1 MKENQPLR
9 NINRVITM
17 KKYNKIKKILFTAI
31 CGGLFIA
38 CQQPHNVNDPLQVLC
53 LGNSITKHPI
63 KEDIEW
69 FSDWGM
75 AASNIEYDYCHQL
88 EKMLCKY
95 HPNSTVTPLNIASWE
110 RNLSCDIDSLIGS
123 YCKNKDIII
132 IRLVKV
138 RITALGFP
146 FLLLT
151 TGGGHLIRADGNPR
165 INKNGKYQIT
175 CVVCITNIAAR
186 ICPMLCRIAPQTL
199 TNHKYRFCNNRHSNA
214 MPTRH
219 NKPPLNEYKQLTSV
233 PVNNDPKKIR
243 RTKTASASRTRYFCK
258 TNSVIIFASP
268 SLMPGIGTGT
278 GICASTTKITS
289 AMVVNIA
296 RVTRCLTD
304 FCIKLLRF

>member
-132 IRLVKV
+132 IRLGENVQDVTTFPDAISRLVKYCQSKAK
-138 RITALGFP
+138 R
-146 FLLLT
+146 
-151 TGGGHLIRADGNPR
+151 
-165 INKNGKYQIT
+165 
-175 CVVCITNIAAR
+175 
-186 ICPMLCRIAPQTL
+186 
-199 TNHKYRFCNNRHSNA
+199 
-214 MPTRH
+214 
-219 NKPPLNEYKQLTSV
+219 
-233 PVNNDPKKIR
+233 
-243 RTKTASASRTRYFCK
+243 
-258 TNSVIIFASP
+258 VIITMLS
-268 SLMPGIGTGT
+268 
-278 GICASTTKITS
+278 K
-289 AMVVNIA
+289 N
-296 RVTRCLTD
+296 
-304 FCIKLLRF
+304 

>member
-1 MKENQPLR
+1 MKENQTLR
-9 NINRVITM
+9 NINRIITM

-132 IRLVKV
+132 IRLGENVQDVTTFPDAISRLVKYCQSKAKRVIITGCFWKNDSKERSIIHAARTNDLTYVPLYWIDNLYNV
-138 RITALGFP
+138 RPQIGDTLY
-146 FLLLT
+146 
-151 TGGGHLIRADGNPR
+151 D
-165 INKNGKYQIT
+165 INKKPYVIT
-175 CVVCITNIAAR
+175 QDFIITHPNDEGMQMIAET
-186 ICPMLCRIAPQTL
+186 IWG
-199 TNHKYRFCNNRHSNA
+199 
-214 MPTRH
+214 
-219 NKPPLNEYKQLTSV
+219 V
-233 PVNNDPKKIR
+233 IR
-243 RTKTASASRTRYFCK
+243 
-258 TNSVIIFASP
+258 
-268 SLMPGIGTGT
+268 
-278 GICASTTKITS
+278 
-289 AMVVNIA
+289 
-296 RVTRCLTD
+296 
-304 FCIKLLRF
+304 